1 MDTYIRGVDS
11 IELLLDLVYED
22 TLLPIDTDDMEE
34 VQVDLI
40 TSVKSIPENTVRWT
54 GTITNGKVVVLDAA
68 AGSIAIYLDPSDT
81 EDWPVCLKYYA
92 RVIRTET
99 DVNFDD
105 GVKVSSAVIE
115 AFKLIVE

>member
-11 IELLLDLVYED
+11 IELLLDLIYED

-34 VQVDLI
+34 VQVDII
-40 TSVKSIPENTVRWT
+40 TSKKGIPSNTIRWT
-54 GTITNGKVVVLDAA
+54 GTITDGKVVVLNAA
-68 AGSIAIYLDPSDT
+68 AGSIAVYLDPSDT
-81 EDWPVCLKYYA
+81 EDWPLLKYYA

-99 DVNFDD
+99 DVNFGD
-105 GVKVSSAVIE
+105 GVKVSSAVVE